1 VDRKKKIVFTVTT
14 DLSYDQRMQRICTSM
29 AAYGFDV
36 ELVGRLR
43 SKSIPL
49 DELSYTQTRIACKFE
64 KGILFYLEFN
74 IRLFL
79 FLLKHEADIVSAVDV
94 DTLLACTLVAKMRNK
109 TLVFDAHEYYTESPE
124 IVNRP
129 IIKWIW
135 EAVSELCIPRADAAY
150 TVGPMLAELMG
161 KKYDIHFSF
170 VRNVP
175 FSIKTSNQQIQKSS
189 IHKIILYQGAMNRGR
204 GIEES
209 ILAMKQVNAELWL
222 AGDGDI
228 LNELQLLVKENQLN
242 DKVKFLGCVKPSELK
257 TITEVAYLGLNLLQP
272 IGLSYYYSLA
282 NKFFDYMQQGIPC
295 ISANFPEYQAINE
308 QYNCTLLSSCDVDE
322 IADSMNQLLNDGE
335 LIQRL
340 KENCLKA
347 KEDFCWEKEE
357 QKLIEIYRKLN

>member
-1 VDRKKKIVFTVTT
+1 VDRKKKIVFTATT

-29 AAYGFDV
+29 AAHGFDV

-49 DELSYTQTRIACKFE
+49 DKLSFTQTRIACKFE

-79 FLLKHEADIVSAVDV
+79 FLFKHKADIISAVDV
-94 DTLLACTLVAKMRNK
+94 DTLLACTLVAKIRNK

-135 EAVSELCIPRADAAY
+135 EAISELCIPKADAAY

-161 KKYDIHFSF
+161 NKYGIHFSC

-175 FSIKTSNQQIQKSS
+175 FSISLSNQQIQKSTNQ
-189 IHKIILYQGAMNRGR
+189 KIILYQGAMNHGR

-209 ILAMKQVNAELWL
+209 ILAMKQVNAKLWL

-228 LNELQLLVKENQLN
+228 LNELKLLVNENQLN
-242 DKVKFLGCVKPSELK
+242 DKVKFWGYVKPTELK
-257 TITEVAYLGLNLLQP
+257 AITQEAHIGLNLLQP

-295 ISANFPEYQAINE
+295 ISANFPEYLVINE
-308 QYNCTLLSSCDVDE
+308 QYHCTLLSSCDVDE
-322 IADSMNQLLNDGE
+322 IAHSMNLLLNDDE
-335 LIQRL
+335 LYKRL
-340 KENCLKA
+340 IENCLKA

-357 QKLIEIYRKLN
+357 QKLVEIYKKLN

>member
-1 VDRKKKIVFTVTT
+1 MDRKKKIVFTATT

-29 AAYGFDV
+29 AAHGFEV
-36 ELVGRLR
+36 ELIGRLR
-43 SKSIPL
+43 SKSIPI
-49 DELSYTQTRIACKFE
+49 DELSFKQSRIECKFE

-79 FLLKHEADIVSAVDV
+79 ILLKHDADIISAVDV
-94 DTLLACTLVAKMRNK
+94 DTLLACTLAAKIKNK
-109 TLVFDAHEYYTESPE
+109 SLVFDAHEYYTESPE

-129 IIKWIW
+129 MIKWIW
-135 EAVSELCIPRADAAY
+135 EAISELCIPKAKAAY

-161 KKYDIHFSF
+161 KKYGIHFSC

-175 FSIKTSNQQIQKSS
+175 FSITYSNQQIQKSS
-189 IHKIILYQGAMNRGR
+189 AQKIILYQGAMNHGR

-222 AGDGDI
+222 AGDGD
-228 LNELQLLVKENQLN
+228 LMAELKQLVSDNQLN
-242 DKVKFLGCVKPSELK
+242 EKVKFMGYVKPTELK
-257 TITEVAYLGLNLLQP
+257 AITQEAYIGLNLLQP

-295 ISANFPEYQAINE
+295 ISANFPEYQAIN
-308 QYNCTLLSSCDVDE
+308 QAYNCTLLSSCDVDE
-322 IADSMNQLLNDGE
+322 IAHSMNLLLNDE
-335 LIQRL
+335 ALYKTL
-340 KENCLKA
+340 KQNCLKA

-357 QKLIEIYRKLN
+357 QKLFEIYRKTN

>member
-1 VDRKKKIVFTVTT
+1 
-14 DLSYDQRMQRICTSM
+14 MQRICTSM
-29 AAYGFDV
+29 AAHGFDV
-36 ELVGRLR
+36 ELFGRLR

-64 KGILFYLEFN
+64 KGMLFYLEFN
-74 IRLFL
+74 FRLFL
-79 FLLKHEADIVSAVDV
+79 FLLKQRADIISSVDV
-94 DTLLACTLVAKMRNK
+94 DTLLACTLAAKIKNK
-109 TLVFDAHEYYTESPE
+109 ALVFDAHEYYTESPE

-129 IIKWIW
+129 VTKWIW
-135 EAVSELCIPRADAAY
+135 EAISKLCISKADAAY

-161 KKYDIHFSF
+161 KKYGIHFSC

-189 IHKIILYQGAMNRGR
+189 THKIILYQGAMNHGR

-242 DKVKFLGCVKPSELK
+242 DKVKFLGYVKPAELK
-257 TITEVAYLGLNLLQP
+257 AITQEAYLGLNLLQP

-335 LIQRL
+335 LYQRL

>member
-1 VDRKKKIVFTVTT
+1 
-14 DLSYDQRMQRICTSM
+14 M
-29 AAYGFDV
+29 AANGFEV
-36 ELVGRLR
+36 ELIGRLR
-43 SKSIPL
+43 NKSIPL
-49 DELSYTQTRIACKFE
+49 DEHTFKQRRIACKFE

-79 FLLKHEADIVSAVDV
+79 FLLKHEADIISAVDV
-94 DTLLACTLVAKMRNK
+94 DTLLACTIAAKIKNK

-135 EAVSELCIPRADAAY
+135 EAISELCIPKAKAAY

-161 KKYDIHFSF
+161 KKYGIHFSCI
-170 VRNVP
+170 RNVP
-175 FSIKTSNQQIQKSS
+175 FSITVSNQQIQKS
-189 IHKIILYQGAMNRGR
+189 IHQKIILYQGAMNHGR

-222 AGDGDI
+222 AGDGD
-228 LNELQLLVKENQLN
+228 LMNELTQLVSENQLSE
-242 DKVKFLGCVKPSELK
+242 KVKFLGYKKPTELK
-257 TITEVAYLGLNLLQP
+257 AITQEAYIGLNLLQP

-282 NKFFDYMQQGIPC
+282 NKFFDYMQQCIPC
-295 ISANFPEYQAINE
+295 ISANFPEYQAINQ
-308 QYNCTLLSSCDVDE
+308 QYNCTILSSCDVDE
-322 IADSMNQLLNDGE
+322 IAHSMNLLLNDEE
-335 LIQRL
+335 LYKKL

-357 QKLIEIYRKLN
+357 EVLLKVYTANQYIK